1 MTRFEGV
8 PAARSAARW
17 GGGSRVAA
25 TAALLFTL
33 AMPAFAQ
40 RGPAPAET
48 GLAEE
53 VLAMACAPRMVFDT
67 PDQSLRLTGGQDS
80 FRRRSWAPGDLVT
93 INAGRA
99 NGVEPGQQFF
109 VRRLQIEDAQR
120 PTRSTPALMS
130 TAGWIK
136 VYAVDDE
143 LSLATVVHA
152 CDTMDVDDFLEPFTM
167 PVVPTMSTENVKPQ
181 RDNYAL
187 ILVGVDSRRAFGKGD
202 FFVINRG
209 TDHGVAPGDRFAIY
223 RDIKRDENFLYSLGE
238 AVAMEVTAETATLKA
253 TVTRDAFMVG
263 DYAAIRKA
271 LTPNSQGPTPN
282 QPPSR

>member
-1 MTRFEGV
+1 
-8 PAARSAARW
+8 
-17 GGGSRVAA
+17 
-25 TAALLFTL
+25 
-33 AMPAFAQ
+33 
-40 RGPAPAET
+40 
-48 GLAEE
+48 
-53 VLAMACAPRMVFDT
+53 MVFDT

-99 NGVEPGQQFF
+99 NGIEPGQQFF

-120 PTRSTPALMS
+120 PTRATPALMS

-181 RDNYAL
+181 RDNYAS
-187 ILVGVDSRRAFGKGD
+187 ILVGVDSRQAFGKGD
-202 FFVINRG
+202 YFVINRG
-209 TDHGVAPGDRFAIY
+209 TDHGVAPGDRFVIY

-253 TVTRDAFMVG
+253 TVSRDAFMVG

-271 LTPNSQGPTPN
+271 LTPNSQGSTPN
-282 QPPSR
+282 QPPSINNQPPTR